1 MSENQRFEMGGH
13 LRTIFGM
20 RAENLVSA
28 RIFLTPP
35 AISAAA
41 FVAVSDWPLSLAP
54 SAY

>member
-28 RIFLTPP
+28 RIFLIRP

-54 SAY
+54 SVY